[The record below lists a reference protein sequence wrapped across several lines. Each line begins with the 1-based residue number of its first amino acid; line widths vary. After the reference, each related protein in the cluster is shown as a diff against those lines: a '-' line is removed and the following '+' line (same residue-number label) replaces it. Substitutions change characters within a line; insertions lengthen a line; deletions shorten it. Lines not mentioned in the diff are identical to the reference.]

1 MGLHV
6 IASKRHRLLQYIR
19 RVAPYTAVQE
29 VVALVVSCVVTVVEL
44 FQQLQSKV
52 AISLNKE
59 NYSIV
64 A

>member
-1 MGLHV
+1 
-6 IASKRHRLLQYIR
+6 
-19 RVAPYTAVQE
+19 
-29 VVALVVSCVVTVVEL
+29 VSCVVTVVEL